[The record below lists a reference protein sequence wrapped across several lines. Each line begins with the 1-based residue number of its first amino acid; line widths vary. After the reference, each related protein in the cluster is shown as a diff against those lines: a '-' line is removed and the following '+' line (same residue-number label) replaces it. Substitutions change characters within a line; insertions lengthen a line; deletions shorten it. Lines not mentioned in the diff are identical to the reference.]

1 MYFKKIIFLL
11 LILSLLFPRHIN
23 AQENFFTPSPTFN
36 RGRFTGV
43 VISESLIYAVT
54 MIGLSRIW
62 YKKYPHSPFHFF
74 NDNGEWQQM
83 DKMGHFTTS
92 YNVGRL
98 GMDAL
103 RWSGVSNQQSIWYGG
118 SLGLLFLATVEVA
131 DGFSKEWGFSMGD
144 MTANTLGA
152 TLLIGQQLA
161 WNEQRVSM
169 QFSYHASI
177 YSSYRPDE
185 LGSNLWENLVKDYNG
200 QTYWFAANIS
210 SFVKTGTNFPKW
222 LDMDFGYGAE
232 GMTGGMKNPEMKD
245 SLGNPI
251 VFKRY
256 RKFFFA
262 PGADFTRLPN
272 VSPFVETIFETTD
285 FIKIPAP
292 TLEFTQKK
300 VYFKPLY
307 F

>member
-1 MYFKKIIFLL
+1 MRYSKIIFLL
-11 LILSLLFPRHIN
+11 LIFSTLFYKKSN
-23 AQENFFTPSPTFN
+23 AQQNFFDPSPTFN
-36 RGRFTGV
+36 KQRFTGV
-43 VISESLIYAVT
+43 MITEGIIYTAT

-74 NDNGEWQQM
+74 NDDGEWQQM

-92 YNVGRL
+92 YTVGRL
-98 GMDAL
+98 GMEAL
-103 RWSGVSNQQSIWYGG
+103 RWSGVGNQQSIWYGG

-131 DGFSKEWGFSMGD
+131 DGMSKEWGFSLGD

-152 TLLIGQQLA
+152 SLLIGQQLA
-161 WNEQRVSM
+161 WNEQKISM
-169 QFSYHASI
+169 QFSYHATI
-177 YSSYRPDE
+177 YSNYRPDE
-185 LGSNLWENLVKDYNG
+185 LGSNLWEHLVKDYNG
-200 QTYWFAANIS
+200 QTYWLSANIA

-222 LDMDFGYGAE
+222 LNVDFGYGAE
-232 GMTGGMKNPEMKD
+232 GMIGGMKNPDMKD

-256 RKFFFA
+256 RKFFLA
-262 PGADFTRLPN
+262 PGVDLTRLLN
-272 VSPFVETIFETTD
+272 VSPVLHGVFETTE

-292 TLEFTQKK
+292 TLEFTQNKF
-300 VYFKPLY
+300 YFKPLY